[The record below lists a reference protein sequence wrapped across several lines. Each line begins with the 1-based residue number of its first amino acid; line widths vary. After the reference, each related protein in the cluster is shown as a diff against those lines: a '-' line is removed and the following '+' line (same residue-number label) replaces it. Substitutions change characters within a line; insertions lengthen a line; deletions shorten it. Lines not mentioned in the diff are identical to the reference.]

1 MKQQIALALSGGGAR
16 GMAEIGVIRELVAR
30 GYVIHSVAGCS
41 IGSVVGAMYAMGKLD
56 EFADFLLQDG
66 AQSVFSQLD
75 FTFSDHGFIKGK
87 KLIERLQEFA
97 PDCNIEDLPIKL
109 TIVATDM
116 NTGEDVVYRTGSVYR
131 AIRASVAIP
140 AVITAVEDH
149 GHWLV
154 DGGVVNPL
162 PIRQLHRDSDD
173 LLVAVNLYASPVFYS
188 DEEQADSAPEK
199 EQTSGGVMSHM
210 RARWADL
217 KAWKGSLVH
226 SMFDDTHR
234 KMGYFTTLRLMSEL
248 ASKRLA
254 EIAVQTGHVDL
265 LIEIPIASCGLF
277 SFDKAKQM
285 IQMGQEKT
293 REKLDQWEEKQ
304 SVQTDSVSKRKFS
317 WRNLLGLRFR
327 RK

>member
-1 MKQQIALALSGGGAR
+1 MKRQIALALSGGGAR

-30 GYVIHSVAGCS
+30 GYAIHSISGCS

-56 EFADFLLQDG
+56 EFSDFLLEDG
-66 AQSVFSQLD
+66 AQAVFSQLD

-116 NTGEDVVYRTGSVYR
+116 NTGEDVVYRSGSVYR

-140 AVITAVEDH
+140 AVITAVEEA
-149 GHWLV
+149 GHWLI

-162 PIRQLHRDSDD
+162 PIKQLYRIPGD
-173 LLVAVNLYASPVFYS
+173 LLVAVNLYASPVFPS
-188 DEEQADSAPEK
+188 DK
-199 EQTSGGVMSHM
+199 ELTVRGKENVSGGVVSHM
-210 RARWADL
+210 RARLSEL
-217 KAWKGSLVH
+217 KDWKGNLVRNV
-226 SMFDDTHR
+226 FDDTHR

-254 EIAVQTGHVDL
+254 EITVQTGHVDL

-277 SFDKAKQM
+277 SFDKAEQM
-285 IQMGQEKT
+285 IRLGQEKT
-293 REKLDQWEEKQ
+293 QEKLKQ
-304 SVQTDSVSKRKFS
+304 MNTQKIRSGAASSFS
-317 WRNLLGLRFR
+317 LRNLFRFF
-327 RK
+327 RKS